1 MADIEYGQV
10 EQLHEKQDQ
19 VATDKDNPFEVLF
32 EDIVTVE
39 DETTQLKTDQ
49 EQEEK
54 MLNEDNSDGQ
64 HERTFVLCS
73 ESEEDELSLGIDT
86 PEVQEEDMLLFGDN
100 LLKPLKRK
108 EEKGKTKIK
117 WTSTIQKL
125 KAFVQLVVKCDG
137 TWSTSPCEGN
147 AKKSY
152 TFEEV
157 GSNFSLIWWPT
168 NGTVFVQGKKEASDI
183 IDGILNSVIYKM

>member
-1 MADIEYGQV
+1 MADMEYGQG

-49 EQEEK
+49 EQEE

-73 ESEEDELSLGIDT
+73 ESEEDEPSLGIDT
-86 PEVQEEDMLLFGDN
+86 PEVQEKDMLSFGDN
-100 LLKPLKRK
+100 VLKPLKRK
-108 EEKGKTKIK
+108 KEKGKTKIK
-117 WTSTIQKL
+117 WTSTKQEL
-125 KAFVQLVVKCDG
+125 KDFV
-137 TWSTSPCEGN
+137 
-147 AKKSY
+147 
-152 TFEEV
+152 
-157 GSNFSLIWWPT
+157 
-168 NGTVFVQGKKEASDI
+168 
-183 IDGILNSVIYKM
+183 